1 MPSSPLLMLALQA
14 AAPASP
20 APDPTRSEAPKVD
33 FDLRHYK
40 PSEAEA
46 CGNAAAPDGIVV
58 CGRRP
63 STAYPLDR
71 MAKIFEPGP
80 MDAETGL
87 FGTVRGRAY
96 VEEVG
101 MPGGQVSKRAMIG
114 IKLPF

>member
-1 MPSSPLLMLALQA
+1 MTPLLLIALQS
-14 AAPASP
+14 APAP
-20 APDPTRSEAPKVD
+20 APPPAEPHRVD
-33 FDLRHYK
+33 FDLRTYK
-40 PSEAEA
+40 PSRD
-46 CGNAAAPDGIVV
+46 CGDTAGADTILV

-63 STAYPLDR
+63 GGGAYPLER

-96 VEEVG
+96 VEEVP
-101 MPGGQVSKRAMIG
+101 MPGGQVSKRVMIG